1 MRSRGR
7 FALERRPTHPEERPA
22 IPHELLREHA
32 RFALLNRERRRL
44 LPWAVLLGVLSGL
57 LAVGFH
63 LSLEAAESLRN
74 RLIGWSRG
82 YGDLGACLPM
92 AVSGCCVF
100 AAAWL
105 VRRFAPEAAG
115 SGIPHLKAVLQGYRA
130 FSWARTVA
138 VKFASGVVGIGAGL
152 ALGREGPTVQ
162 MGGALGWMLGHR
174 YSTNQDKLRILVA
187 AGGGAGLSAAFNAP
201 LSGMVFVLE
210 ELQGRF
216 ASLEFFA
223 AAVACLAADMVCR
236 AFLGD
241 YPVFRLPPVMTP
253 TLELLP
259 AFVPLGAACG
269 VLGVVFNR
277 CVLAAQR
284 VSARTTGGR
293 QAWWA
298 LWGMVLGL
306 GGWWAPEVLG
316 GGQSFASRVIDGH
329 PLAAESILYYFLARF
344 ALTIGS
350 YGTGTAGGIFA
361 PILVLGALV
370 GLEAGQLVAQ
380 WVPGIQAEPYV
391 FAVAGMAAFF
401 TGSVRALLTGVVL
414 MIEMTGNYALILP
427 LLIACFT
434 AWMVADWLHDTP
446 IYEALFQ
453 RDLAKSAEPGA
464 AASSH
469 DHA

>member
-1 MRSRGR
+1 MKARDELTLKRGP
-7 FALERRPTHPEERPA
+7 AHSEERRA
-22 IPHELLREHA
+22 IPRELLREHA
-32 RFALLNRERRRL
+32 RFSLLNRERRRL
-44 LPWAVLLGVLSGL
+44 LPWAILLGVLSGL

-63 LSLEAAESLRN
+63 FSLDVVETLRN

-82 YGDLGACLPM
+82 FGGWGIGVPM
-92 AVSGCCVF
+92 AVSGTGVF
-100 AAAWL
+100 IAAWL
-105 VRRFAPEAAG
+105 VRRFAPEASG

-130 FSWARTVA
+130 FSWGRTVI
-138 VKFASGVVGIGAGL
+138 VKFTSGVIGIGVGM

-162 MGGALGWMLGHR
+162 MGGALGWMLGNH
-174 YSTNQDKLRILVA
+174 YSKDPDKLRILVA

-223 AAVACLAADMVCR
+223 AAVACLTADMVCR

-241 YPVFRLPPVMTP
+241 YPVFRLPPVSTP
-253 TLELLP
+253 ALELLP

-284 VSARTTGGR
+284 VSARTAGWY
-293 QAWWA
+293 QAWWVI
-298 LWGMVLGL
+298 WGMALGL
-306 GGWWAPEVLG
+306 CGWLAPEVLG
-316 GGQSFASRVIDGH
+316 GGQSFAGRVIDGH
-329 PLAAESILYYFLARF
+329 PLAAASILYYFLARF

-370 GLEAGQLVAQ
+370 GLEMGQWAIQLF
-380 WVPGIQAEPYV
+380 PGGRIEPYV
-391 FAVAGMAAFF
+391 FAVAGMASFF

-427 LLIACFT
+427 LLVACFT

-453 RDLAKSAEPGA
+453 RDLAKGVGRGTEISDP
-464 AASSH
+464 
-469 DHA
+469 DHT